1 MEMILWSHGPIGGVV
16 VIMMQS
22 IVVERPGGPDALLVR
37 EIPVPEPGPGQ
48 VRVKVE
54 AAGVN
59 FIDVYQRTGLYP
71 VEPPFTPGMEG
82 AGVVDALG
90 PGVEELQ
97 VGDRV
102 AYAMQRGS
110 YAQYH
115 IVAADKL
122 VVVPEDVSAREAAAL
137 MLQGM
142 TAHYLAFSTFPLEAG
157 HRALVHAAAGGVGLL
172 LVQIAK
178 MRGATVYGTVSTEEK
193 SRLVR
198 DAGADEVILY
208 TETDF
213 EGEIER
219 LTDGEGVDVVYDSVG
234 RTTFGASLRS
244 LKRRGYLVLYGQSSG
259 PVPPFD
265 AQLLNKHGSLF
276 LTRPSLGD
284 YAATREELQR
294 RADDVF
300 AWVREGTLKLR
311 IDRTVPLAEAAEAHR
326 LLESRATAGKLLLIP
341 S

>member
-1 MEMILWSHGPIGGVV
+1 
-16 VIMMQS
+16 MMQA
-22 IVVERPGGPDALLVR
+22 IVVDAPGGPEALVVR
-37 EIPVPEPGPGQ
+37 EVPIPEPGPGE

-59 FIDVYQRTGLYP
+59 FIDVYHRSGLYA
-71 VEPPFTPGMEG
+71 VAAPFTPGMEG
-82 AGVVDALG
+82 AGVVDAVG
-90 PGVEELQ
+90 PGVEAPK
-97 VGDRV
+97 VGERV

-115 IVAADKL
+115 VVPADK
-122 VVVPEDVSAREAAAL
+122 VVAVPDDVSTRDAAAL

-142 TAHYLAFSTFPLEAG
+142 TAHYLACSTFPLKPG

-178 MRGATVYGTVSTEEK
+178 LRGATVYGTVSTEEK
-193 SRLVR
+193 ARLAR
-198 DAGADEVILY
+198 EAGADEVILY

-213 EGEIER
+213 EQEVAR

-234 RTTFGASLRS
+234 RATFEASMRS
-244 LKRRGYLVLYGQSSG
+244 LKLRGYLVLYGQSSG
-259 PVPPFD
+259 PVEPFD
-265 AQLLNKHGSLF
+265 AQLLNQHGSLF
-276 LTRPSLGD
+276 LTRPSLGH
-284 YAATREELQR
+284 YAATRDELQQ

-300 AWVREGTLKLR
+300 AWVREGRVRLR
-311 IDRTVPLAEAAEAHR
+311 IDRELPLADAAEAHR

-341 S
+341 D